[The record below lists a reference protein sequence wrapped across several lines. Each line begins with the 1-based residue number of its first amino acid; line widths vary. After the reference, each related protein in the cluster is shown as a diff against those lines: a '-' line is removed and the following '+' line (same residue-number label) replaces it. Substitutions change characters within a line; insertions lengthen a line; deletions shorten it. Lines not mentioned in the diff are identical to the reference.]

1 MSKIN
6 KFTIDIPI
14 NGYDSTYIFRDYGNK
29 IVISV
34 SIENELEQHLTSI
47 HSPKLIDYLR
57 YMGETNS
64 TIIEISDENCITL
77 LNILAFPF

>member
-47 HSPKLIDYLR
+47 HSPKLID
-57 YMGETNS
+57 
-64 TIIEISDENCITL
+64 
-77 LNILAFPF
+77 